1 MFVFS
6 QNRMK
11 ILEQSGNTNVDVN
24 CSNTTIMFVCAH
36 TRDSFSPISPTL
48 SLVLPKVSSC

>member
-36 TRDSFSPISPTL
+36 IRDSFPPISPTL